1 MNTGNEDIALPATAD
16 APGRSLK
23 DEYKHEDHAFL
34 VMTESP
40 REYYTG
46 SLQYASAESE
56 VEYDE
61 SIGIQRMVLSPS
73 GATHLRDRMERIKDE
88 SRLAAVCAKEDKSR
102 NIAGPLHTFFE
113 ASMRRFHQ

>member
-61 SIGIQRMVLSPS
+61 SIGIQRLALGPS
-73 GATHLRDRMERIKDE
+73 GANYPRYR
-88 SRLAAVCAKEDKSR
+88 
-102 NIAGPLHTFFE
+102 
-113 ASMRRFHQ
+113 